1 METKEIWYDEEAD
14 VLNVEIN
21 DKEYWKSVEL
31 PNSIIIDIAK
41 DGSMTSIEILNA
53 SKLFYGD
60 TQKVIESAKSVS
72 EVN

>member
-1 METKEIWYDEEAD
+1 MKVKETWYDKEAD

-21 DKEYWKSVEL
+21 DKEYWKSIEL
-31 PNSIIIDIAK
+31 PNGIIIDLAK

-60 TQKVIESAKSVS
+60 AHKVIENAKSVS
-72 EVN
+72 EIE